1 MPTRTSTT
9 RSTRPSSK
17 DRRLSEVARHLVIP
31 PGITTSLF
39 PRINKR
45 LRDIGISFDTW
56 QQGFG
61 TVALGCR
68 EDGKFAATVGG
79 VAASVPRQV
88 GKTFTVGNLLIAM
101 ALEFPGLKV
110 AWTSHHNRTT
120 TNTFRSM
127 QGMVRRKAVLPYLA
141 PGANN
146 GIRTANGE
154 QEIRFANGSIIMF
167 GAREQGFGRGLDE
180 IDVEVFD
187 EAQILT
193 LKALE
198 DMVPAT
204 NQARNPHG
212 GLIFFL
218 GTPPRP
224 TDPGEAFSAKREQA
238 LSGKADD
245 MVYVEIGADPDA
257 DPDDRSQ
264 WPKMNPSYPHRT
276 PLESMLRMRS
286 NIPDDDSYRREA
298 MGIWPVVGVGLIS
311 PTQWQAL
318 TDTRSKPKDPVAFG
332 VYVGRGRDSAAI
344 GVAGYRADGRIHVG
358 VVPAASGRGDLTS
371 LPGTGWIAPR
381 VKELRDKW
389 RPCAVVID
397 EKSEAGALIDD
408 IAALGVKVETT
419 TATSMANACVR
430 FLAAVNEGQLRHNG
444 ALDLQAS
451 VCAGRPRDLLDS
463 WAWDRKDRSSDIT
476 QLVAVTL
483 ALHGLVAYGRPA
495 KSAYEEKDLLIV

>member
-1 MPTRTSTT
+1 MSRSTT
-9 RSTRPSSK
+9 RSTPRPSK
-17 DRRLSEVARHLVIP
+17 DRRLSEVTRHLVIP
-31 PGITTSLF
+31 DGIATSVF
-39 PRINKR
+39 PRVQRR
-45 LRDIGISFDTW
+45 LTEMGVSFDPW

-61 TVALGCR
+61 QLALSCR
-68 EDGKFAATVGG
+68 ADGTYAATIGG
-79 VAASVPRQV
+79 VVASIPRQV
-88 GKTFTVGNLLIAM
+88 GKTFTVGNLLIGL

-127 QGMVRRKAVLPYLA
+127 QGMVRRKAVAPHLA

-154 QEIRFANGSIIMF
+154 QEIRFRNGSLIMF

-198 DMVPAT
+198 DMIPAT

-238 LSGKADD
+238 LNGISSDI
-245 MVYVEIGADPDA
+245 VYVEISADPDA
-257 DPDDRSQ
+257 DPDDRGQ

-276 PLESMLRMRS
+276 PLESMLRMRA
-286 NIPDDDSYRREA
+286 NIPDDDAYRREA
-298 MGIWPVVGVGLIS
+298 MGIWPVAGVGLIS
-311 PTQWQAL
+311 GEQWSAL
-318 TDTRSKPKDPVAFG
+318 TDPRSAPQDPVSFG
-332 VYVGRGRDSAAI
+332 VYVSRAGAAAI
-344 GVAGYRADGRIHVG
+344 GVAGYRKDGKIHVG
-358 VVPAASGRGDLTS
+358 IIPPVSGSREGS
-371 LPGTGWIAPR
+371 LPGMSWIAPR
-381 VKELRDKW
+381 VKELRDRWK
-389 RPCAVVID
+389 PCAVVID
-397 EKSEAGALIDD
+397 EKSEAGALIED
-408 IAALGVKVETT
+408 IAALGVTVEKT
-419 TATSMANACVR
+419 TATSMAAACVK
-430 FLAAVNEGQLRHNG
+430 FLSAVNEAQIRHRG
-444 ALDLQAS
+444 AVDLQAS
-451 VCAGRPRDLLDS
+451 VCAGKPRDLLDS

-483 ALHGLVAYGRPA
+483 ALHGLMVHGRPL
-495 KSAYEEKDLLIV
+495 KSVYEDEELFVV